1 MQSQESYSR
10 EFPDA
15 DPNVLWALLADT
27 NRTARAMGLV
37 SGKFHEEKDAG
48 GRPFQVG
55 EGRQLGLNV
64 AWVSGPDSW
73 VEGRWY
79 HAVRHYLKGPAKDS
93 VMDFRLEPLGPKG
106 QGCRVTVSR
115 KLTGSLVAIAYDRFR
130 AAPAMRRFLRESA
143 AVAAKSKSK
152 GVSWGDRAPAA
163 AALGELLEGVPA
175 GLLTGSSRPV
185 NEAELALRLATL
197 RERPVSQA
205 IVERLVTALRVGAD
219 EEVADLQP
227 LQLAVRWKQPRRE
240 VLRTFL
246 YATHTGLLELH
257 WNLRCQTC
265 RTPAAEVTT
274 LSELPD
280 QTRCPGCGAT
290 FGPDLANH
298 IEAAFSVHP
307 AIRRAELHAY
317 CTAGAALRPHVFAQL
332 VATPEATC
340 TVAAPLLGGDLLL
353 RVMGQA
359 ETRIF
364 VPPHAGKLDILVRPG
379 AVSVDAGPPAPAT
392 GVSTQLTV
400 RSELQGTPAVVLLE
414 RSGWSDDWVSAAA
427 LASVP
432 EFHELFPGEA
442 PRSRHEVS
450 VGGIT
455 LLFTDLRGST
465 AMYQKVGDAR
475 AYTLVDDH
483 FERLTRVIEENEGAL
498 IKTMGDAVMAVFQT
512 SPAAVRAALAMHQ
525 AIAESESGAA
535 GLVLKLGI
543 HSGTCLA
550 VRANDRLDFFGNAV
564 NLAARAQGQS
574 HGGDIVVTKSVI
586 EHPEVAALLEG
597 VTQEPFEVT
606 LKGIATPQRLWRLE
620 PKAKAQA
627 SEIPKSAVGSGG

>member
-1 MQSQESYSR
+1 MQSQESYA
-10 EFPDA
+10 EDFPEA

-37 SGKFHEEKDAG
+37 AGKFHEEKDAA
-48 GRPFQVG
+48 GRPYQVG
-55 EGRQLGLNV
+55 EGRQLGMDV

-73 VEGRWY
+73 VEARWY
-79 HAVRHYLKGPAKDS
+79 HAVRRYLKGPAKSS
-93 VMDFRLEPLGPKG
+93 VSDYRLEPLG

-115 KLTGSLVAIAYDRFR
+115 QLDGSLPAILYDRFK
-130 AAPAMRRFLRESA
+130 AGPAMRRYLRESA
-143 AVAAKSKSK
+143 ALSAKSKAK
-152 GVSWGDRAPAA
+152 GLSWGKRAPAA
-163 AALGELLEGVPA
+163 ASLGQLLEGVPN
-175 GLLTGSSRPV
+175 GLLTGPTRPI

-197 RERPVSQA
+197 RQRPVSQA
-205 IVERLVTALRVGAD
+205 IVDRLVATLRERPD
-219 EEVADLQP
+219 EEVADLPP
-227 LQLAVRWKQPRRE
+227 LQLADRWGQPRRE
-240 VLRTFL
+240 VLRAFL
-246 YATHTGLLELH
+246 HATHAGLLELH

-280 QTRCPGCGAT
+280 QAHCPGCGAA
-290 FGPDLANH
+290 FGPDLADH

-307 AIRRAELHAY
+307 AVRRAELHAY

-340 TVAAPLLGGDLLL
+340 KVAAPLLGGDLLL
-353 RVMGQA
+353 RVMGLP
-359 ETRIF
+359 ETRVF
-364 VPPHAGKLDILVRPG
+364 VPPHAATLDILVRPG
-379 AVSVDAGPPAPAT
+379 AVSVEAGPPAPASD
-392 GVSTQLTV
+392 VSTQLTV
-400 RSELQGTPAVVLLE
+400 RSELQGTTAIVLLE
-414 RSGWSDDWVSAAA
+414 RLGWSDDWVSAAA

-465 AMYQKVGDAR
+465 AMYQKIGDAR

-483 FERLTRVIEENEGAL
+483 FERLTRVIEAHDGAL

-512 SPAAVRAALAMHQ
+512 SPAALRAALAMHE
-525 AIAESESGAA
+525 AIAQSESGAA

-543 HSGTCLA
+543 HTGTCLA
-550 VRANDRLDFFGNAV
+550 VRANDRLDFFGHAV
-564 NLAARAQGQS
+564 NLTARAQGQS
-574 HGGDIVVTKSVI
+574 QGGDIVVTDAVM
-586 EHPEVAALLEG
+586 EHPEVAPLLER
-597 VTQEPFEVT
+597 VTREPFEAT

-620 PKAKAQA
+620 PKPGAAAQV
-627 SEIPKSAVGSGG
+627 KSAAGGGG